1 MKKINVIYSIIFITF
16 LTGCGFKVENQ
27 SKISGFDIAEI
38 NTSGDKRINFK
49 IRNKLFFNSQKNQEK
64 IIKVNIFSEKNKT
77 VKEKNIKN
85 EITKYQIQINI
96 KVNYSIINDLNNYEF
111 SKTKTGDYT
120 VTKQHSQ
127 TLNNEKK
134 TLNIM
139 TEKLA
144 EEILDELRI
153 KVNDL

>member
-1 MKKINVIYSIIFITF
+1 MKKIKIIYNIIFIIF
-16 LTGCGFKVENQ
+16 LTGCGFKVQNQ

-49 IRNKLFFNSQKNQEK
+49 IRNKLFLTLKKIKK
-64 IIKVNIFSEKNKT
+64 IIKLNIFSEKNKT

-111 SKTKTGDYT
+111 SKTKTSDYT

-134 TLNIM
+134 TLDIM
-139 TEKLA
+139 TDNLA

-153 KVNDL
+153 QINDL